1 MPKPERNQPN
11 TSTYED
17 RCNEKHHNP
26 ALRENDLQRQ
36 RDYNAKQWEEK
47 ISTEKEYSSMHLQT
61 RKHCKHSYMKAVYTF
76 YTAQNSPSGID
87 NEAFRFLRDG
97 QQIRGNKQWAAGAD
111 QSHSLA
117 TAWNSTIWNSTIFLN
132 LTLTI
137 FLNLTLTIFLNL
149 VPFL

>member
-1 MPKPERNQPN
+1 M
-11 TSTYED
+11 ST
-17 RCNEKHHNP
+17 CVTT
-26 ALRENDLQRQ
+26 
-36 RDYNAKQWEEK
+36 KQQEEK
-47 ISTEKEYSSMHLQT
+47 ITTEKEYAFTDKKTLETFVHEIMDKARLELGDLSVIEYAQN
-61 RKHCKHSYMKAVYTF
+61 KGAVYTF

-117 TAWNSTIWNSTIFLN
+117 TAWNSTIFLNLTLTIFLN